1 MAAGFCALLK
11 LQTCKSETKR
21 RTPASGKLAAVQE
34 MSEGDF
40 AIMADMAE
48 VSRIQYELDY
58 TEGISQ
64 QMRIP
69 DRLKVGPGSS
79 MVQPPLFPEE
89 PHSTLMQVPDRIV
102 VAGHEVDPH
111 FSRPRELDLIQ
122 SIPVESVE
130 LKTPP
135 RVLTLQDQA
144 LDFLEPVQ
152 QPGPAQLKEEIRSH
166 TRSRRE
172 RCVSETL
179 GACHNGQIVKYDA
192 VSPSPSAPVRV
203 CPPLVSPEDWPSV
216 GTVGGVLSYIQL
228 TTRRAYEHVLAMLDD
243 SHRRTALVTLDAGLE
258 GAPDDLALADA
269 PALRRQIVKL
279 NRRLQVL
286 EHENKERVRREMVMY
301 SLTVAFWLVNT
312 WMWVRR

>member
-1 MAAGFCALLK
+1 MPIALDVSSSFGVIVHKVISYAAI
-11 LQTCKSETKR
+11 QD
-21 RTPASGKLAAVQE
+21 
-34 MSEGDF
+34 MSEVDF
-40 AIMADMAE
+40 AVTADLAD
-48 VSRIQYELDY
+48 VSRVRYELDY

-79 MVQPPLFPEE
+79 IDPPPQFPEE
-89 PHSTLMQVPDRIV
+89 SHSAMMQVPERIV
-102 VAGHEVDPH
+102 VAGDEAGLH
-111 FSRPRELDLIQ
+111 FSMPREFDLIQ

-130 LKTPP
+130 LKAPP
-135 RVLTLQDQA
+135 HVLTLQDQP
-144 LDFLEPVQ
+144 LDFLEPEQ
-152 QPGPAQLKEEIRSH
+152 HPEPSQLKGEIRSH

-172 RCVSETL
+172 HRSGESSR
-179 GACHNGQIVKYDA
+179 ARHNGQVVKYDA
-192 VSPSPSAPVRV
+192 PSPSAPVRV

-228 TTRRAYEHVLAMLDD
+228 TTRRAYEHVLAMVDV
-243 SHRRTALVTLDAGLE
+243 SHRRTALVTLDASLE
-258 GAPDDLALADA
+258 STPEDLTLADA

-286 EHENKERVRREMVMY
+286 EHENKERARREMVVY
-301 SLTVAFWLVNT
+301 SLTVAFWLVNA

>member
-1 MAAGFCALLK
+1 MI
-11 LQTCKSETKR
+11 SY
-21 RTPASGKLAAVQE
+21 AAVQE
-34 MSEGDF
+34 MSQIDF
-40 AIMADMAE
+40 AVTADA
-48 VSRIQYELDY
+48 SRMQYELDY

-69 DRLKVGPGSS
+69 DRLKVGPGS
-79 MVQPPLFPEE
+79 PPQFPEE
-89 PHSTLMQVPDRIV
+89 SHSAMMQVPERIV
-102 VAGHEVDPH
+102 VAGDEADLH

-130 LKTPP
+130 LKAPP
-135 RVLTLQDQA
+135 HVLTLQDQP
-144 LDFLEPVQ
+144 LDFLEPEQ
-152 QPGPAQLKEEIRSH
+152 HPEPSQLKGEIRSH

-172 RCVSETL
+172 HRSGESS
-179 GACHNGQIVKYDA
+179 GARHNGQIVKYDA

-228 TTRRAYEHVLAMLDD
+228 TTRRAYEHVLAMVDD
-243 SHRRTALVTLDAGLE
+243 SHRRTALVTLDASLE
-258 GAPDDLALADA
+258 GAPEDLKLADA

-286 EHENKERVRREMVMY
+286 EHENKERARREMVVY
-301 SLTVAFWLVNT
+301 SLTVAFWLVNA

>member
-1 MAAGFCALLK
+1 MI
-11 LQTCKSETKR
+11 SY
-21 RTPASGKLAAVQE
+21 AAVQE
-34 MSEGDF
+34 MSQIDF
-40 AIMADMAE
+40 AVTADA
-48 VSRIQYELDY
+48 SRMQYELDY

-79 MVQPPLFPEE
+79 IDPPPQFPEE
-89 PHSTLMQVPDRIV
+89 SHSAMMQVPERIV
-102 VAGHEVDPH
+102 VAGDEADLH

-130 LKTPP
+130 LKAPP
-135 RVLTLQDQA
+135 HVLTLQDQP
-144 LDFLEPVQ
+144 LDFLEPEQ
-152 QPGPAQLKEEIRSH
+152 HPEPSQLKGEIRPH

-172 RCVSETL
+172 HRSGESS
-179 GACHNGQIVKYDA
+179 GARHNGQIVKYDA

-228 TTRRAYEHVLAMLDD
+228 TTRRAYEHVLAMVDD
-243 SHRRTALVTLDAGLE
+243 SHRRTALVTLDASLE
-258 GAPDDLALADA
+258 AAPEDLKLADA

-286 EHENKERVRREMVMY
+286 EHENKERARREMVVY
-301 SLTVAFWLVNT
+301 SLTVAFWLVNA

>member
-1 MAAGFCALLK
+1 
-11 LQTCKSETKR
+11 
-21 RTPASGKLAAVQE
+21 

-192 VSPSPSAPVRV
+192 
-203 CPPLVSPEDWPSV
+203 
-216 GTVGGVLSYIQL
+216 
-228 TTRRAYEHVLAMLDD
+228 
-243 SHRRTALVTLDAGLE
+243 TALVTLDAGLE